1 MKKILAIVT
10 MAAMVAGAAFADPEA
25 DFNIAEVSGSASVTW
40 GVDLDN
46 QTTGFKNDTSAKLK
60 VNLVN
65 SGSKSTE
72 GEGIWAE
79 LAVKLADPIQY
90 VDGAWNG
97 KDVSIDVAKLHF
109 YNFYVG
115 IKSGDTL
122 VGEFNVPNAV
132 YSSKVG
138 VSNVNDPDHDQGIVI
153 GYGDNKNVSF
163 EVDFRS
169 VAAGDVYYTN
179 DYGVAAELKLLD
191 SNEFLNGMFVTA
203 GFDYQFD
210 AKAMGIAASAGYKAK
225 LNDTYYVKPTVG
237 FTMAKTGDADATM
250 NLAAGLLFGWGDE
263 KDANAGVPYLCDETK
278 KVTPGV
284 GVAAVV
290 PLAEGSTI
298 KLFPSIYTGELVK
311 DLTAAALAEIDI
323 PSAGDLSFGV
333 VAGLKYAI
341 AVNDAVTVTPSAGI
355 RFNKGAS
362 TDAIFAD
369 ACQANLDNGGLDD
382 TQQGGDALFN
392 VKVGVDVA
400 GLINNT
406 TFSVDW
412 TSRDLM
418 GNDDTSKIGTV
429 NVTCKIS
436 F

>member
-323 PSAGDLSFGV
+323 PSAG
-333 VAGLKYAI
+333 
-341 AVNDAVTVTPSAGI
+341 I
-355 RFNKGAS
+355 RFNKGAD

-418 GNDDTSKIGTV
+418 GNNDASKIGTV